1 MKQINGAAGKSTT
14 TIRSRLTGVV
24 VVPSVILLV
33 MWAVFSSYTVFDG
46 IYLKAVTSGVKDA
59 SIPAINTFAALQ
71 RERQLTMA
79 VISAPGSNTAPLGA
93 QQQESDRAIAE
104 LRSALDALAASAPQ
118 EVNDR
123 IRVLNEV
130 LAPLPQRRAQVESG
144 RAELAE
150 VFDYYNSVLDAGNA
164 LFDTQARIVP
174 DSVVVQAALA
184 ATDIFRA
191 GDRQSRASSLAS
203 AAIATRGFTAKQHV
217 DFALLVGSYRGTLT
231 TAAQNGTERV
241 KQQHSGMISS
251 QSWAT
256 LAATE
261 DAMIGLAPSGQGG
274 GTPNN
279 SANNNANVVP
289 AIGAAEWEALSRE
302 TSEQVLALA
311 KQQATDGV
319 QLGLERADDKF
330 FEVIVGSLIAL
341 LAVVTGI
348 VLAVRISRRL
358 VNKALV
364 TRLEKLKDDALK
376 LAHERLPSIVDRLR
390 TGDRVDV
397 GAEVP
402 PLDYGT
408 DEIGQVADAF
418 NAAQYTAIAAAVKES
433 QAREGVN
440 RVFLGIAHRHQGLVH
455 RQLKILDRMEREE
468 ENPEHLDS
476 LFQLDHLAT
485 RARRNAENLIIL
497 AGEQPGRQWRKPVR
511 LLDILRAAVAE
522 TEQYVRVRVRQVPD
536 VALQGVAVADT
547 IHLVAEL
554 VDNAASFSPPRSQV
568 EVYTSQ
574 VSGGVVVEI
583 EDHGLGMTPEDRE
596 LHNQMLAH
604 PPEFDAMAL
613 RGESRL
619 GLFVVARL
627 AARRAIRVE
636 LRESPYGGTV
646 ALVFIPSDIVSE
658 SADFVPETDTPS
670 PRPRK
675 QLEHPP
681 VDGSGATATVVSTR
695 LEAEED
701 AFDGAAENAPYRGI
715 DKFWSDALGEHG
727 TAAADPD
734 AAQWPLTDEETPE
747 AAASPAENGVGE
759 SHSQN
764 GQPQAPG
771 ERPVLPRRKRQQNL
785 APQLRDDPVLPD
797 WEADVPRTGENTAER
812 VRDTMSAFQRGT
824 RDARRVEDSPE
835 RPQDRDDQ

>member
-1 MKQINGAAGKSTT
+1 MKLKSGSQAKST

-46 IYLKAVTSGVKDA
+46 IYLKAVASGVKDG
-59 SIPAINTFAALQ
+59 SIPAVNAFAALQ
-71 RERQLTMA
+71 RERQLTMTVLSTSRPDA
-79 VISAPGSNTAPLGA
+79 VGLTT
-93 QQQESDRAIAE
+93 QQQETDRALE
-104 LRSALDALAASAPQ
+104 DLRSALDGLASNAPVEVEERVQALNQA
-118 EVNDR
+118 
-123 IRVLNEV
+123 
-130 LAPLPQRRAQVESG
+130 LAPLPQRRAQVDAG
-144 RAELAE
+144 RADKNEIYG
-150 VFDYYNSVLDAGNA
+150 FYNNVLDAGAA
-164 LFDTQARIVP
+164 LFETQARIVP
-174 DSVVVQAALA
+174 DSIVVQAGINAV
-184 ATDIFRA
+184 DIFRA
-191 GDRQSRASSLAS
+191 ADRMSRASSLAS
-203 AAIATRGFTAKQHV
+203 AAIVAGAFTADQHLE
-217 DFALLVGSYRGTLT
+217 FANLVGSYRTDLASASGVGVEEVRSHYQRLI
-231 TAAQNGTERV
+231 GTELWQR
-241 KQQHSGMISS
+241 
-251 QSWAT
+251 
-256 LAATE
+256 LAAAE
-261 DAMIGLAPSGQGG
+261 
-274 GTPNN
+274 
-279 SANNNANVVP
+279 NAL
-289 AIGAAEWEALSRE
+289 IGAPPRPLDP
-302 TSEQVLALA
+302 SEQRRTEPSDLPVTGSEWQAVSVNGSEEIIKLAIE
-311 KQQATDGV
+311 QADGGV
-319 QLGLERADDKF
+319 RLGLDRADEKF

-341 LAVVTGI
+341 LAVITGI

-364 TRLEKLKDDALK
+364 TRLDELKNDALK

-390 TGDRVDV
+390 QGERVDV

-455 RQLKILDRMEREE
+455 RQLKILDKMEREE

-536 VALQGVAVADT
+536 LALNGVAVADT

-583 EDHGLGMTPEDRE
+583 EDHGLGMTAEDRE
-596 LHNQMLAH
+596 QANQMLAH

-646 ALVFIPSDIVSE
+646 ALVFIPSDIVAE
-658 SADFVPETDTPS
+658 SVDYVPDADAPS

-675 QLEHPP
+675 SLDRR
-681 VDGSGATATVVSTR
+681 VDATAISAM
-695 LEAEED
+695 EQDD
-701 AFDGAAENAPYRGI
+701 AHYRGGGV
-715 DKFWSDALGEHG
+715 DKYWSDAHG
-727 TAAADPD
+727 GPGSAGADLD
-734 AAQWPLTDEETPE
+734 EAVWPLTDEEEPE
-747 AAASPAENGVGE
+747 PRHGARPAVEN
-759 SHSQN
+759 
-764 GQPQAPG
+764 
-771 ERPVLPRRKRQQNL
+771 
-785 APQLRDDPVLPD
+785 
-797 WEADVPRTGENTAER
+797 
-812 VRDTMSAFQRGT
+812 
-824 RDARRVEDSPE
+824 
-835 RPQDRDDQ
+835 

>member
-1 MKQINGAAGKSTT
+1 MKRNSGSPAKSTT

-59 SIPAINTFAALQ
+59 SIPAVDTFAALQ
-71 RERQLTMA
+71 RERQLTMTALSA
-79 VISAPGSNTAPLGA
+79 VNPDTLALKT
-93 QQQESDRAIAE
+93 QQQTTDKAVQD
-104 LRSALDALAASAPQ
+104 LRVALDALAANAPA
-118 EVNDR
+118 EVNA
-123 IRVLNEV
+123 RVQTLNQV
-130 LAPLPQRRAQVESG
+130 LTPLPQRRAQVEAG
-144 RAELAE
+144 RADKNEIYQ
-150 VFDYYNSVLDAGNA
+150 YYNSVLDAGQA

-174 DSVVVQAALA
+174 DPVVVQAGLT

-191 GDRQSRASSLAS
+191 ADRMSRASSLAS
-203 AAIATRGFTAKQHV
+203 AAIAAGTFTADQHV
-217 DFALLVGSYRGTLT
+217 EFANHVGAYRSILLTATGVATDEVKAHYQRLT
-231 TAAQNGTERV
+231 TSESWLRLTSSENALIGFSPRVQEAAQAGSRRAEPV
-241 KQQHSGMISS
+241 
-251 QSWAT
+251 
-256 LAATE
+256 
-261 DAMIGLAPSGQGG
+261 AMPVNLP
-274 GTPNN
+274 
-279 SANNNANVVP
+279 
-289 AIGAAEWEALSRE
+289 EWEAVS
-302 TSEQVLALA
+302 TSASEEMIKLAVEQANG
-311 KQQATDGV
+311 GV
-319 QLGLERADDKF
+319 ELGLQRADDKF
-330 FEVIVGSLIAL
+330 FEVIIGSLIAL

-364 TRLEKLKDDALK
+364 TRLDQLKNDSLQ

-390 TGDRVDV
+390 QGERVDV

-455 RQLKILDRMEREE
+455 RQLKILDKMEREE
-468 ENPEHLDS
+468 ENPEHLDA

-536 VALQGVAVADT
+536 VALNGVAVADT

-583 EDHGLGMTPEDRE
+583 EDHGLGMTAEDRE
-596 LHNQMLAH
+596 QANQMLAH

-646 ALVFIPSDIVSE
+646 ALVFIPSDIVAE
-658 SADFVPETDTPS
+658 TVEFVPESDTPN

-675 QLEHPP
+675 P
-681 VDGSGATATVVSTR
+681 VERGPATLTDTAGAVATV
-695 LEAEED
+695 D
-701 AFDGAAENAPYRGI
+701 PPYRGGI
-715 DKFWSDALGEHG
+715 DKFWSDAVGEDAGPG
-727 TAAADPD
+727 TADPD
-734 AAQWPLTDEETPE
+734 AALWPLTDEEAPQ
-747 AAASPAENGVGE
+747 PARGQAPPVENGVGD
-759 SHSQN
+759 SHTQN
-764 GQPQAPG
+764 GHPG
-771 ERPVLPRRKRQQNL
+771 ERPLLPRRRRQQNL
-785 APQLRDDPVLPD
+785 APQLREEPLLPD
-797 WEADVPRTGENTAER
+797 WETEPGPDNEQTAER

-824 RDARRVEDSPE
+824 RDARQADGPG
-835 RPQDRDDQ
+835 DQ

>member
-1 MKQINGAAGKSTT
+1 M
-14 TIRSRLTGVV
+14 
-24 VVPSVILLV
+24 ILLV

-46 IYLKAVTSGVKDA
+46 IYLKAITNGVKDA
-59 SIPAINTFAALQ
+59 SIPSVDTFAALE
-71 RERQLTMA
+71 RERQLTMTVLSTPNPDTLA
-79 VISAPGSNTAPLGA
+79 LKT
-93 QQQESDRAIAE
+93 QQQATDKAIQDLRTALEALSNDAPAE
-104 LRSALDALAASAPQ
+104 VSARVQALNQALS
-118 EVNDR
+118 
-123 IRVLNEV
+123 
-130 LAPLPQRRAQVESG
+130 PLPQRRAQVESG
-144 RAELAE
+144 HADKIEIYT
-150 VFDYYNSVLDAGNA
+150 YYNSVLDAGTA
-164 LFDTQARIVP
+164 LFDTQARSLP
-174 DSVVVQAALA
+174 DVVAVQSGLT

-191 GDRQSRASSLAS
+191 ADRMSRASSLGS
-203 AAIATRGFTAKQHV
+203 AAIASGTFTPSDHV
-217 DFALLVGSYRGTLT
+217 EFATLVGFYRTSVATTVTSSTDQVRAHYQRLT
-231 TAAQNGTERV
+231 GSESWLRLTASENALIGAAPNTDTGRATNGRRAEP
-241 KQQHSGMISS
+241 
-251 QSWAT
+251 AT
-256 LAATE
+256 LP
-261 DAMIGLAPSGQGG
+261 IGLAD
-274 GTPNN
+274 
-279 SANNNANVVP
+279 
-289 AIGAAEWEALSRE
+289 WEATTQSV
-302 TSEQVLALA
+302 SEELLKLAIEEA
-311 KQQATDGV
+311 SDGV
-319 QLGLERADDKF
+319 QLGLQRADDKF
-330 FEVIVGSLIAL
+330 FQVIIGSLIAL

-364 TRLEKLKDDALK
+364 TRLDQLKNDSLR
-376 LAHERLPSIVDRLR
+376 LAHEMLPGIVDRLR
-390 TGDRVDV
+390 LGERVDV
-397 GAEVP
+397 GTEVP

-455 RQLKILDRMEREE
+455 RQLKILDKMEREE
-468 ENPEHLDS
+468 ENAEHLDS

-536 VALQGVAVADT
+536 VALNGVAVADT

-583 EDHGLGMTPEDRE
+583 EDHGLGMTAEDRE
-596 LHNQMLAH
+596 QANQMLAH

-646 ALVFIPSDIVSE
+646 ALVFIPADIV
-658 SADFVPETDTPS
+658 ADTPEFVPESDTPS

-675 QLEHPP
+675 AI
-681 VDGSGATATVVSTR
+681 DRAATLADDTLVELVPGGQR
-695 LEAEED
+695 
-701 AFDGAAENAPYRGI
+701 GGI
-715 DKFWSDALGEHG
+715 DKFWSDAPDDAPSADF
-727 TAAADPD
+727 TADL
-734 AAQWPLTDEETPE
+734 AQWPLTDEEAP
-747 AAASPAENGVGE
+747 AGAMDASGVENGVGDS
-759 SHSQN
+759 SHTDNRLGMVIGPVDGAVDRNADRHVEGTRSDAARADEPA
-764 GQPQAPG
+764 GVDGLADAGPSAPG
-771 ERPVLPRRKRQQNL
+771 ERPRLPRRKRQQNL
-785 APQLRDDPVLPD
+785 APQLRAEPLLPD
-797 WEADVPRTGENTAER
+797 LAADPDLSEQNAER
-812 VRDTMSAFQRGT
+812 VRDTMAAFQRGT
-824 RDARRVEDSPE
+824 RQARRTDGA
-835 RPQDRDDQ
+835 QQ

>member
-1 MKQINGAAGKSTT
+1 MKRTSGSPAKSTT

-24 VVPSVILLV
+24 VVPSAILLV

-59 SIPAINTFAALQ
+59 SIPAVDTFAALQ
-71 RERQLTMA
+71 RERQLTMTALSA
-79 VISAPGSNTAPLGA
+79 VNPDTLALKT
-93 QQQESDRAIAE
+93 QQQTTDKAVQE
-104 LRSALDALAASAPQ
+104 LRTALDALSANAPA
-118 EVNDR
+118 EVSA
-123 IRVLNEV
+123 RVQALNQA
-130 LAPLPQRRAQVESG
+130 LAPLSQHRAQVEAG
-144 RAELAE
+144 RANKNE
-150 VFDYYNSVLDAGNA
+150 VYSYYNSVLDAGTA

-174 DSVVVQAALA
+174 DPVVVQAGLT

-191 GDRQSRASSLAS
+191 ADRMSRASSLAA
-203 AAIATRGFTAKQHV
+203 AAIAAGAFTPEQHV
-217 DFALLVGSYRGTLT
+217 EFAGLVGSYRFLLATAAGAGTDVTKAHYQRLSTAESWLRLT
-231 TAAQNGTERV
+231 TQEN
-241 KQQHSGMISS
+241 
-251 QSWAT
+251 T
-256 LAATE
+256 L
-261 DAMIGLAPSGQGG
+261 
-274 GTPNN
+274 
-279 SANNNANVVP
+279 
-289 AIGAAEWEALSRE
+289 IGAAPRAPESTPTPPRRGSTTNTPEPAALPVSAADWEAVSGAA
-302 TSEQVLALA
+302 SEELIKLAVE
-311 KQQATDGV
+311 QATGGV
-319 QLGLERADDKF
+319 ELGLDRADQKF

-348 VLAVRISRRL
+348 VVAVRVSRRL

-364 TRLEKLKDDALK
+364 TRLDRLKADSLK
-376 LAHERLPSIVDRLR
+376 LAHEKLPGIVERLR
-390 TGDRVDV
+390 QGDRVDV

-468 ENPEHLDS
+468 ENPEHLDA

-522 TEQYVRVRVRQVPD
+522 TEQYVRVRVQQVPD
-536 VALQGVAVADT
+536 VALTGVAVADT

-568 EVYTSQ
+568 EVYTSL
-574 VSGGVVVEI
+574 VSGGVAVEI
-583 EDHGLGMTPEDRE
+583 EDHGLGMTTEDRE
-596 LHNQMLAH
+596 QANRMLAH

-627 AARRAIRVE
+627 AVRRSIRVE

-646 ALVFIPSDIVSE
+646 ALVFIPSDIVAE
-658 SADFVPETDTPS
+658 TVEYVPDADAPS
-670 PRPRK
+670 PRPRRAIERG
-675 QLEHPP
+675 QTTV
-681 VDGSGATATVVSTR
+681 VDGPPTGPPR
-695 LEAEED
+695 
-701 AFDGAAENAPYRGI
+701 RGI
-715 DKFWSDALGEHG
+715 DKIWSDADRDAEQ
-727 TAAADPD
+727 AA
-734 AAQWPLTDEETPE
+734 WPATDDEAPEPLPGPRVPE
-747 AAASPAENGVGE
+747 AAPADEVGE
-759 SHSQN
+759 SLGDAQN
-764 GQPQAPG
+764 GQAG
-771 ERPVLPRRKRQQNL
+771 TRPVLPRRKRQQNL
-785 APQLRDDPVLPD
+785 APQLREEPRLVEWADSEPD
-797 WEADVPRTGENTAER
+797 AEQTAER

-824 RDARRVEDSPE
+824 REARRSEDTGE
-835 RPQDRDDQ
+835 W

>member
-1 MKQINGAAGKSTT
+1 MKLTSGPQQSGDTRATT

-24 VVPSVILLV
+24 VFPSVILLV

-46 IYLKAVTSGVKDA
+46 IYLKAVASGVKEA
-59 SIPAINTFAALQ
+59 SIPALNTFAAVQ
-71 RERQLTMA
+71 RERQLTMTVLYSNRNADA
-79 VISAPGSNTAPLGA
+79 VGLES
-93 QQQESDRAIAE
+93 QQRTTDRAVRE
-104 LRSALDALAASAPQ
+104 LQAAMTELSANAPTEVTVKVEALT
-118 EVNDR
+118 
-123 IRVLNEV
+123 EV
-130 LAPLPQRRAQVESG
+130 LGPLDQRRAQVAAGNADPDEIY
-144 RAELAE
+144 R
-150 VFDYYNSVLDAGNA
+150 YYNSLLDAAHG

-174 DSVVVQAALA
+174 DPVVVQEAIAAVGL
-184 ATDIFRA
+184 FRA
-191 GDRQSRASSLAS
+191 GDYMSRASSVAA
-203 AAIATRGFTAKQHV
+203 AAIARGQFTPTQHV
-217 DFALLVGSYRGTLT
+217 EFTSLVGAYRNQLAAIAPNVADQGVREHHRALTGSEAWQRLTAAENQLIGSPAPPPVDPDTTTGEETAEPELPIAAGQWQELT
-231 TAAQNGTERV
+231 TRVSEELIKLTTEQSNAA
-241 KQQHSGMISS
+241 
-251 QSWAT
+251 A
-256 LAATE
+256 
-261 DAMIGLAPSGQGG
+261 
-274 GTPNN
+274 
-279 SANNNANVVP
+279 
-289 AIGAAEWEALSRE
+289 
-302 TSEQVLALA
+302 
-311 KQQATDGV
+311 
-319 QLGLERADDKF
+319 QLGLDRADEQF
-330 FEVIVGSLIAL
+330 TEVIVGSLIAL

-348 VLAVRISRRL
+348 VLAMRISRRL

-364 TRLEKLKDDALK
+364 TRLEQLKNDSLR
-376 LAHERLPSIVDRLR
+376 LAHERLPSLVDRLR
-390 TGDRVDV
+390 QGERVDV
-397 GAEVP
+397 AAEVP

-418 NAAQYTAIAAAVKES
+418 NAAQYTAVAAAVKES

-522 TEQYVRVRVRQVPD
+522 TEQYVRVRVNQVPD
-536 VALQGVAVADT
+536 VSLHGVAVADT

-583 EDHGLGMTPEDRE
+583 EDHGLGMAPEDRDQ
-596 LHNQMLAH
+596 HNRMLAH

-627 AARRAIRVE
+627 AARRSIRVE

-646 ALVFIPSDIVSE
+646 ALVFLPAEIVAE
-658 SADFVPETDTPS
+658 TAEYPVEPERPS

-675 QLEHPP
+675 PAERRGGSVPAAREPALPGHAPP
-681 VDGSGATATVVSTR
+681 GRSHQWAD
-695 LEAEED
+695 AEEI
-701 AFDGAAENAPYRGI
+701 E
-715 DKFWSDALGEHG
+715 
-727 TAAADPD
+727 
-734 AAQWPLTDEETPE
+734 AQWPVDDEEPPE
-747 AAASPAENGVGE
+747 VAPPRPTTEENGIGPSQHRADPLGE
-759 SHSQN
+759 DAPHLPAPERN
-764 GQPQAPG
+764 GNG
-771 ERPVLPRRKRQQNL
+771 GRPALPRRQRQQNL
-785 APQLRDDPVLPD
+785 APQLRGEPLLPD
-797 WEADVPRTGENTAER
+797 WADYADDPEEEDSAER

-824 RDARRVEDSPE
+824 RQAREAEPGVES
-835 RPQDRDDQ
+835 

>member
-1 MKQINGAAGKSTT
+1 MKLKNGAPAKSPT

-71 RERQLTMA
+71 RERQLTMTA
-79 VISAPGSNTAPLGA
+79 LSAPGTNDGPLAA
-93 QQQESDRAIAE
+93 QQQTTDRAIQE
-104 LRSALDALAASAPQ
+104 LDTALAALTTSAPA
-118 EVNDR
+118 EVNEK
-123 IRVLNEV
+123 VTALNQA
-130 LAPLPQRRAQVESG
+130 LDPLQQRRAQVEAG
-144 RAELAE
+144 RATQVEIY
-150 VFDYYNSVLDAGNA
+150 DYYNSVLDAGA
-164 LFDTQARIVP
+164 DLFDTQARIVP
-174 DSVVVQAALA
+174 DAVVVQAGLT
-184 ATDIFRA
+184 ATDFFRSA
-191 GDRQSRASSLAS
+191 DRMSRASSLAS
-203 AAIATRGFTAKQHV
+203 AAIAARGFTAEQHV
-217 DFALLVGSYRGTLT
+217 DFATLVGSYRATMATAVPNATDGVRDSYRKLT
-231 TAAQNGTERV
+231 GSDAWTRLTAA
-241 KQQHSGMISS
+241 
-251 QSWAT
+251 
-256 LAATE
+256 E
-261 DAMIGLAPSGQGG
+261 DAMIGLVPTDRVSGRD
-274 GTPNN
+274 
-279 SANNNANVVP
+279 ADEAVP
-289 AIGAAEWEALSRE
+289 PITAGDWEALSSD
-302 TSEQVLALA
+302 TSEQILNLAR
-311 KQQATDGV
+311 QQATNGV
-319 QLGLERADDKF
+319 DLGLQRADDKF

-364 TRLEKLKDDALK
+364 TRLDELKNDSLK

-390 TGDRVDV
+390 QGERVDV

-455 RQLKILDRMEREE
+455 RQLKILDKMEREE
-468 ENPEHLDS
+468 ENPEHLDA

-583 EDHGLGMTPEDRE
+583 EDHGLGMTAEDRE
-596 LHNQMLAH
+596 QANQMLAH

-646 ALVFIPSDIVSE
+646 ALVFIPSEIVAE
-658 SADFVPETDTPS
+658 NVDFVPESDTPS

-675 QLEHPP
+675 QLDRLPEEGGGTAVALDTAVET
-681 VDGSGATATVVSTR
+681 VDS
-695 LEAEED
+695 
-701 AFDGAAENAPYRGI
+701 PYRGGI
-715 DKFWSDALGEHG
+715 DKFWSDALGEDG
-727 TAAADPD
+727 GSITTADPD
-734 AAQWPLTDEETPE
+734 AAQWPLTDEEAPETPH
-747 AAASPAENGVGE
+747 ADALPVENGVGQ
-759 SHSQN
+759 SHTQN
-764 GQPQAPG
+764 GHSRSEG
-771 ERPVLPRRKRQQNL
+771 ERPLLPRRKRQQNL
-785 APQLRDDPVLPD
+785 APQLRDEPLIPD
-797 WEADVPRTGENTAER
+797 WEADPLPQAGEHTAER
-812 VRDTMSAFQRGT
+812 VRNTMSAFQRGT
-824 RDARRVEDSPE
+824 RDARRAEDADE
-835 RPQDRDDQ
+835 DRTGQ

>member
-1 MKQINGAAGKSTT
+1 MKLTSGPQQQADTRATT

-46 IYLKAVTSGVKDA
+46 IYLKAVASGVKDA
-59 SIPAINTFAALQ
+59 SIPGLNAFNALQ

-79 VISAPGSNTAPLGA
+79 VLNTNNPDSVGLEN
-93 QQQESDRAIAE
+93 QQRTTDRAVGE
-104 LRSALDALAASAPQ
+104 LQTAMTELAANAPAEISVKVQ
-118 EVNDR
+118 ALND
-123 IRVLNEV
+123 VLG
-130 LAPLPQRRAQVESG
+130 PLEQRRAQVSG
-144 RAELAE
+144 GTANADDIYR
-150 VFDYYNSVLDAGNA
+150 YYNSLLDAGSQ
-164 LFDTQARIVP
+164 LFDTQARITP
-174 DSVVVQAALA
+174 DAVVQQEAMDAVDL
-184 ATDIFRA
+184 FRA
-191 GDRQSRASSLAS
+191 SDQMSRASSIAA
-203 AAIATRGFTAKQHV
+203 AAIGAGQFTPAQHV
-217 DFALLVGSYRGTLT
+217 EFTSLVGSYRSTLATAAPTTVDPVREQLRALT
-231 TAAQNGTERV
+231 TGETWER
-241 KQQHSGMISS
+241 
-251 QSWAT
+251 
-256 LAATE
+256 LAAAE
-261 DAMIGLAPSGQGG
+261 NRL
-274 GTPNN
+274 
-279 SANNNANVVP
+279 V
-289 AIGAAEWEALSRE
+289 GAAPPRQDPDGEENTEPPSLPVGAADWQNVSSRVSDE
-302 TSEQVLALA
+302 LLKITTEQSIAA
-311 KQQATDGV
+311 V
-319 QLGLERADDKF
+319 QLGLDRADQQF
-330 FEVIVGSLIAL
+330 TEVIVGSLIAL
-341 LAVVTGI
+341 LAVVGGI
-348 VLAVRISRRL
+348 VMAVRISRRL

-364 TRLEKLKDDALK
+364 TRLEQLKNDSLR
-376 LAHERLPSIVDRLR
+376 LAHERLPTLVDRLR
-390 TGDRVDV
+390 QGDRVDV
-397 GAEVP
+397 AAEVP

-418 NAAQYTAIAAAVKES
+418 NAAQYTAVAAAVKES

-522 TEQYVRVRVRQVPD
+522 TEQYVRVRVNQVPD
-536 VALQGVAVADT
+536 VSLHGVAVADT

-583 EDHGLGMTPEDRE
+583 EDHGLGMTPEDRDQA
-596 LHNQMLAH
+596 NRMLAH

-627 AARRAIRVE
+627 AARRSIRVE

-646 ALVFIPSDIVSE
+646 ALVFLPADIVADTVESTSE
-658 SADFVPETDTPS
+658 PEPPS

-675 QLEHPP
+675 PVERRQGTVPAAREPSSAAVLTQHAPPGRSHRWADDEQVEAQWPVEDEELPAHRVAAEENGAGLSPYRADLPSHEEHPP
-681 VDGSGATATVVSTR
+681 KPAT
-695 LEAEED
+695 
-701 AFDGAAENAPYRGI
+701 
-715 DKFWSDALGEHG
+715 
-727 TAAADPD
+727 
-734 AAQWPLTDEETPE
+734 
-747 AAASPAENGVGE
+747 NG
-759 SHSQN
+759 N
-764 GQPQAPG
+764 GG
-771 ERPVLPRRKRQQNL
+771 RPSLPRRQRQQNL
-785 APQLRDDPVLPD
+785 APQLRGEPLLPD
-797 WEADVPRTGENTAER
+797 WSDAVGPDDEEGSAER

-824 RDARRVEDSPE
+824 RQARDAEPGVES
-835 RPQDRDDQ
+835 

>member
-1 MKQINGAAGKSTT
+1 MQRNSGSPAKATT

-46 IYLKAVTSGVKDA
+46 IYLKAVTGGVKDA
-59 SIPAINTFAALQ
+59 SIPAVDTFAALQ
-71 RERQLTMA
+71 RERQLTL
-79 VISAPGSNTAPLGA
+79 TALSTANPDTLA
-93 QQQESDRAIAE
+93 LRTQQQASDKAIAD
-104 LRSALDALAASAPQ
+104 LRTALDNLSANAPA
-118 EVNDR
+118 EVNA
-123 IRVLNEV
+123 RVQALNQA

-144 RAELAE
+144 RADKTEIYN
-150 VFDYYNSVLDAGNA
+150 YYNSVLDAGTA
-164 LFDTQARIVP
+164 LFDTQARILP
-174 DSVVVQAALA
+174 DPVVVQAGLT

-191 GDRQSRASSLAS
+191 ADRMSRASSLGS
-203 AAIATRGFTAKQHV
+203 AAIAAGTFNADQHV
-217 DFALLVGSYRGTLT
+217 EFSNLVGAYRAGLVTAAGEGTDKVKAHYQRLTSAESWLRLT
-231 TAAQNGTERV
+231 TFEN
-241 KQQHSGMISS
+241 
-251 QSWAT
+251 
-256 LAATE
+256 
-261 DAMIGLAPSGQGG
+261 AMIGAAPRPEGTTGTGRNRVEPPVMPVRAADWESVTSTASEELVRLA
-274 GTPNN
+274 
-279 SANNNANVVP
+279 
-289 AIGAAEWEALSRE
+289 IE
-302 TSEQVLALA
+302 
-311 KQQATDGV
+311 QATDGV
-319 QLGLERADDKF
+319 DLGLQRADDKF

-364 TRLEKLKDDALK
+364 TRLDRLKNDSLR
-376 LAHERLPSIVDRLR
+376 LAHERLPGIVDRLR
-390 TGDRVDV
+390 TGDHVDV
-397 GAEVP
+397 GVEVP

-455 RQLKILDRMEREE
+455 RQLKILDKMEREE
-468 ENPEHLDS
+468 ENPEHLDA

-522 TEQYVRVRVRQVPD
+522 TEQYVRVRVQQVPD

-568 EVYTSQ
+568 EVYTSL
-574 VSGGVVVEI
+574 VSGGVAVEI
-583 EDHGLGMTPEDRE
+583 EDHGLGMTAEDRE
-596 LHNQMLAH
+596 AANQMLAR

-646 ALVFIPSDIVSE
+646 ALVFIPSDIVAE
-658 SADFVPETDTPS
+658 TVEYVPENEPPS
-670 PRPRK
+670 PRPRI
-675 QLEHPP
+675 PARVPAARPGGDSAPAIP
-681 VDGSGATATVVSTR
+681 VLDER
-695 LEAEED
+695 
-701 AFDGAAENAPYRGI
+701 RGPI
-715 DKFWSDALGEHG
+715 DKFWSDAVDEPGRPVAPEA
-727 TAAADPD
+727 TR
-734 AAQWPLTDEETPE
+734 WPQNDEEAPVE
-747 AAASPAENGVGE
+747 GGAVEMGVGE
-759 SHSQN
+759 SPHTQN
-764 GQPQAPG
+764 GHPG
-771 ERPVLPRRKRQQNL
+771 GPPSLPRRKRQQNL
-785 APQLRDDPVLPD
+785 APQLREEPVVVE
-797 WEADVPRTGENTAER
+797 WEAEPEADGEQTASR

-824 RDARRVEDSPE
+824 LRARRTEE
-835 RPQDRDDQ
+835 GEA

>member
-1 MKQINGAAGKSTT
+1 MKLKSGAPAKTTT

-59 SIPAINTFAALQ
+59 SIPAVETFAALQ

-79 VISAPGSNTAPLGA
+79 ALSAPGTGVAALSA
-93 QQQESDRAIAE
+93 QQKTTDEAVARLQLALDDLVSGAPAE
-104 LRSALDALAASAPQ
+104 VNAKVSALDQAL
-118 EVNDR
+118 E
-123 IRVLNEV
+123 
-130 LAPLPQRRAQVESG
+130 PLPQRRAQVESG
-144 RAELAE
+144 RADPTEIYN
-150 VFDYYNSVLDAGNA
+150 YYNSVLDAGA
-164 LFDTQARIVP
+164 SLFDTQARIVP
-174 DSVVVQAALA
+174 DPVVVQAGLT
-184 ATDIFRA
+184 ATEIFRSA
-191 GDRQSRASSLAS
+191 DRMSRASSQAS
-203 AAIATRGFTAKQHV
+203 AAIAAGGFSEEQHV
-217 DFALLVGSYRGTLT
+217 EFATLVGAYRGTLT
-231 TAAQNGTERV
+231 SAVVNGTDQV
-241 KQQHSGMISS
+241 K
-251 QSWAT
+251 ANYR
-256 LAATE
+256 AATTAE
-261 DAMIGLAPSGQGG
+261 SWTRLTNAENAMIGLVPR
-274 GTPNN
+274 NR
-279 SANNNANVVP
+279 SADDEDVVP
-289 AIGAAEWEALSRE
+289 PISAEDWEALSTE
-302 TSEQVLALA
+302 TSDQLIALA
-311 KQQATDGV
+311 IDQAKGGV
-319 QLGLERADDKF
+319 DLGLQRADDKF

-364 TRLEKLKDDALK
+364 TRLDQLKGDSLK
-376 LAHERLPSIVDRLR
+376 LAHERLPGIVDRLR
-390 TGDRVDV
+390 QGERVDV

-455 RQLKILDRMEREE
+455 RQLKILDKMEREE

-583 EDHGLGMTPEDRE
+583 EDHGLGMTAEDRDQ
-596 LHNQMLAH
+596 HNQMLAH

-627 AARRAIRVE
+627 AARRSIRVE

-646 ALVFIPSDIVSE
+646 ALVFIPSEIVAE
-658 SADFVPETDTPS
+658 GVDQVVPEVETPS

-675 QLEHPP
+675 ALERAA
-681 VDGSGATATVVSTR
+681 GGGTATAVEPVLDT
-695 LEAEED
+695 A
-701 AFDGAAENAPYRGI
+701 GAHHQRGI
-715 DKFWSDALGEHG
+715 DKFWSDALGEDG
-727 TAAADPD
+727 ARFADPD
-734 AAQWPLTDEETPE
+734 TAQWPLTDEEAPE
-747 AAASPAENGVGE
+747 VAARPVEDGGGE
-759 SHSQN
+759 SHPQN
-764 GQPQAPG
+764 GHAARPVA
-771 ERPVLPRRKRQQNL
+771 ERPALPRRRRQQNL
-785 APQLRDDPVLPD
+785 APQLRDDPLLPD
-797 WEADVPRTGENTAER
+797 WEAEPPPAGEQTAER

-824 RDARRVEDSPE
+824 REARRSEEPGPADE
-835 RPQDRDDQ
+835 Q

>member
-1 MKQINGAAGKSTT
+1 MKRNSGSPAKSTT

-59 SIPAINTFAALQ
+59 SIPAVDTFAALQ
-71 RERQLTMA
+71 RERQLTM
-79 VISAPGSNTAPLGA
+79 TALSTANPDTLA
-93 QQQESDRAIAE
+93 LKTQQQTTDKVVGE
-104 LRSALDALAASAPQ
+104 LRVALDGLAANAPA
-118 EVNDR
+118 EVNA
-123 IRVLNEV
+123 RVQALNQA

-144 RAELAE
+144 RANRDEIYT
-150 VFDYYNSVLDAGNA
+150 FYNTVLDAGAA

-174 DSVVVQAALA
+174 DSVVVQAGLT

-191 GDRQSRASSLAS
+191 ADRMSRASSQGAAALAAGAFS
-203 AAIATRGFTAKQHV
+203 ADQHV
-217 DFALLVGSYRGTLT
+217 EFANLVGSYRSVLATSASAGTDEVKAHYQRLT
-231 TAAQNGTERV
+231 SSESWLRLTAAE
-241 KQQHSGMISS
+241 
-251 QSWAT
+251 
-256 LAATE
+256 
-261 DAMIGLAPSGQGG
+261 
-274 GTPNN
+274 
-279 SANNNANVVP
+279 NAL
-289 AIGAAEWEALSRE
+289 IGAAPRATESGNRRTEQVAMPIGAGEWEAVTQSA
-302 TSEQVLALA
+302 SEELIKLAIE
-311 KQQATDGV
+311 QATGGV
-319 QLGLERADDKF
+319 ELGLQRADDKF
-330 FEVIVGSLIAL
+330 FEVIIGSLIAL

-364 TRLEKLKDDALK
+364 TRLDQLKSDSLQ
-376 LAHERLPSIVDRLR
+376 LAHEKLPSIVDRLR
-390 TGDRVDV
+390 QGDRVDV

-455 RQLKILDRMEREE
+455 RQLKILDKMEREE

-536 VALQGVAVADT
+536 VALNGVAVADT

-583 EDHGLGMTPEDRE
+583 EDHGLGMTAEDRE
-596 LHNQMLAH
+596 QHNQMLAH

-646 ALVFIPSDIVSE
+646 ALVFIPADIVAE
-658 SADFVPETDTPS
+658 TPDFVPESDAPS

-675 QLEHPP
+675 ALDRGVGAV
-681 VDGSGATATVVSTR
+681 VDSDTVVELVEPR
-695 LEAEED
+695 
-701 AFDGAAENAPYRGI
+701 GGI
-715 DKFWSDALGEHG
+715 DKFWSDAVGDDLAH
-727 TAAADPD
+727 ADL
-734 AAQWPLTDEETPE
+734 WPLTDEEAPGHHAGVG
-747 AAASPAENGVGE
+747 AANGVGD
-759 SHSQN
+759 SHTDN
-764 GQPQAPG
+764 GHRDGARADSADG
-771 ERPVLPRRKRQQNL
+771 ARSGAGDATGRGDRPTLPRRQRQQNL
-785 APQLRDDPVLPD
+785 APQLRDEPVVPD
-797 WEADVPRTGENTAER
+797 WESEPEPAEQSEQTAKR
-812 VRDTMSAFQRGT
+812 VRDTMAAFQRGT
-824 RDARRVEDSPE
+824 KQARRTDGA
-835 RPQDRDDQ
+835 QQ

>member
-1 MKQINGAAGKSTT
+1 MKRNSGSPAKSTT

-59 SIPAINTFAALQ
+59 SIPAVDTFAALQ
-71 RERQLTMA
+71 RERQLTM
-79 VISAPGSNTAPLGA
+79 TALSTANPDTLA
-93 QQQESDRAIAE
+93 LKTQQQTTDKVVGE
-104 LRSALDALAASAPQ
+104 LRLALDGLSANAPA
-118 EVNDR
+118 EVNA
-123 IRVLNEV
+123 RVQALNQA

-144 RAELAE
+144 RANRDEIYT
-150 VFDYYNSVLDAGNA
+150 YYNTVLDAGTA

-174 DSVVVQAALA
+174 DSVVVQAGLT

-191 GDRQSRASSLAS
+191 ADRMSRASSLG
-203 AAIATRGFTAKQHV
+203 AAALAAGSFTADQHV
-217 DFALLVGSYRGTLT
+217 EFANLVGSYRA
-231 TAAQNGTERV
+231 TAASASAVGTDEV
-241 KQQHSGMISS
+241 KAHYQRLTSAE
-251 QSWAT
+251 SWLRLT
-256 LAATE
+256 AAE
-261 DAMIGLAPSGQGG
+261 
-274 GTPNN
+274 
-279 SANNNANVVP
+279 NAL
-289 AIGAAEWEALSRE
+289 IGAAPRLTDTGNRRAEPLAMPVNPGEWEAVTQSA
-302 TSEQVLALA
+302 SEELIKLAIE
-311 KQQATDGV
+311 QATGGV
-319 QLGLERADDKF
+319 ELGLQRADDKF
-330 FEVIVGSLIAL
+330 FEVIIGSLIAL

-364 TRLEKLKDDALK
+364 TRLDQLKSDSLQ
-376 LAHERLPSIVDRLR
+376 LAHEKLPSIVDRLR
-390 TGDRVDV
+390 QGDRVDV

-455 RQLKILDRMEREE
+455 RQLKILDKMEREE

-536 VALQGVAVADT
+536 VALNGVAVADT

-583 EDHGLGMTPEDRE
+583 EDHGLGMTAEDRE
-596 LHNQMLAH
+596 QHNQMLAH

-646 ALVFIPSDIVSE
+646 ALVFIPADIVAE
-658 SADFVPETDTPS
+658 TPDFVPESDAPS

-675 QLEHPP
+675 ALDRAATGAV
-681 VDGSGATATVVSTR
+681 VDSDTVVELVEPR
-695 LEAEED
+695 
-701 AFDGAAENAPYRGI
+701 GGI
-715 DKFWSDALGEHG
+715 DKFWSDAVGDDPARAGAE
-727 TAAADPD
+727 AAHADL
-734 AAQWPLTDEETPE
+734 WPLTDEEAPDHHPG
-747 AAASPAENGVGE
+747 AGAGNGVGD
-759 SHSQN
+759 SHTDN
-764 GQPQAPG
+764 GHRDGARAADGAPAVRG
-771 ERPVLPRRKRQQNL
+771 ERPTLPRRQRQQNL
-785 APQLRDDPVLPD
+785 APQLRDEPLLPD
-797 WEADVPRTGENTAER
+797 WESEPDPPEQGEQTAAR
-812 VRDTMSAFQRGT
+812 VRDTMAAFQRGT
-824 RDARRVEDSPE
+824 KQARRTDGA
-835 RPQDRDDQ
+835 QQ

>member
-1 MKQINGAAGKSTT
+1 MKRNSGTPAKTT

-46 IYLKAVTSGVKDA
+46 IYLKAITSGVKGA
-59 SIPAINTFAALQ
+59 SIPAVNTFAALQ
-71 RERQLTMA
+71 RERQLTMTA
-79 VISAPGSNTAPLGA
+79 LSTNTPDTVALSS
-93 QQQESDRAIAE
+93 QQQVTDKAVQE
-104 LRSALDALAASAPQ
+104 LRSALDGLASSAPA
-118 EVNDR
+118 EVNA
-123 IRVLNEV
+123 RVQALNQV
-130 LAPLPQRRAQVESG
+130 LQPLPQRRASVEAR
-144 RAELAE
+144 RANPDEIYN
-150 VFDYYNSVLDAGNA
+150 YYNSVLDAGTA
-164 LFDTQARIVP
+164 LFDTQSRIVP
-174 DSVVVQAALA
+174 DPVVTQAALS

-191 GDRQSRASSLAS
+191 ADRMSRASSVAAS
-203 AAIATRGFTAKQHV
+203 AIAADTFTPEQHV
-217 DFALLVGSYRGTLT
+217 EFAALVGSYR
-231 TAAQNGTERV
+231 
-241 KQQHSGMISS
+241 
-251 QSWAT
+251 AT
-256 LAATE
+256 LATAS
-261 DAMIGLAPSGQGG
+261 AV
-274 GTPNN
+274 GTD
-279 SANNNANVVP
+279 SVKAHYQQIITSESWLRLTNAEN
-289 AIGAAEWEALSRE
+289 ALIGAAPRVTEQGTGGNRRPDPAAMPVDSTEWETLS
-302 TSEQVLALA
+302 TQISEDLIKLAVE
-311 KQQATDGV
+311 QATDGV
-319 QLGLERADDKF
+319 DIGQERADDKF
-330 FEVIVGSLIAL
+330 FEVLIGSLIAL
-341 LAVVTGI
+341 IAVVTGI

-364 TRLEKLKDDALK
+364 TRLDQLKNDSLQ
-376 LAHERLPSIVDRLR
+376 LAHERLPSIVERLR
-390 TGDRVDV
+390 QGERVDV

-418 NAAQYTAIAAAVKES
+418 NTAQYTAIAAAVKES

-455 RQLKILDRMEREE
+455 RQLKILDKMEREE

-583 EDHGLGMTPEDRE
+583 EDHGLGMTAEDRE
-596 LHNQMLAH
+596 QANQMLAH

-646 ALVFIPSDIVSE
+646 ALVFVPSDIVAE
-658 SADFVPETDTPS
+658 TVEYVPESDTPS

-675 QLEHPP
+675 PNDRPEPGTSTS
-681 VDGSGATATVVSTR
+681 GSIA
-695 LEAEED
+695 LD
-701 AFDGAAENAPYRGI
+701 AMESPYRSGI
-715 DKFWSDALGEHG
+715 DRFWSDAMVEDDGRVE
-727 TAAADPD
+727 TDPD
-734 AAQWPLTDEETPE
+734 AAQWPQTDEEAPE
-747 AAASPAENGVGE
+747 SLPGEAFSGENGEGE
-759 SHSQN
+759 SPHTQN
-764 GQPQAPG
+764 GHQG
-771 ERPVLPRRKRQQNL
+771 ERPRLPRRQRQQNL
-785 APQLRDDPVLPD
+785 APQLREEPLLPD
-797 WEADVPRTGENTAER
+797 WEAEPEPHLEHTAER

-824 RDARRVEDSPE
+824 RDARRADPPVE
-835 RPQDRDDQ
+835 Q

>member
-59 SIPAINTFAALQ
+59 SIPAVNTFAALQ

-79 VISAPGSNTAPLGA
+79 VISAPGSNTAPLSA
-93 QQQESDRAIAE
+93 QQQETDRAINE
-104 LRSALDALAASAPQ
+104 LRSALDTLAASAPQ

-123 IRVLNEV
+123 IRELNDV

-150 VFDYYNSVLDAGNA
+150 VFDYYNSVLDAGTA

-174 DSVVVQAALA
+174 DPVVVQAGLV
-184 ATDIFRA
+184 ATDIFRS

-203 AAIATRGFTAKQHV
+203 AAIATRGFTTEQHV
-217 DFALLVGSYRGTLT
+217 DFALLVGSYRSTLT
-231 TAAQNGTERV
+231 TAAQSGTERV
-241 KQQHSGMISS
+241 KQQHNALIAS
-251 QSWAT
+251 QSWAN
-256 LAATE
+256 LIAAE
-261 DAMIGLAPSGQGG
+261 DAMIGLAPSEQDGG
-274 GTPNN
+274 
-279 SANNNANVVP
+279 SANNSANVVP
-289 AIGAAEWEALSRE
+289 ALGAAEWEALSSE
-302 TSEQVLALA
+302 TSEQVIALA

-596 LHNQMLAH
+596 QHNQMLAH

-658 SADFVPETDTPS
+658 SADYVPETDTPS

-675 QLEHPP
+675 QLEHASS
-681 VDGSGATATVVSTR
+681 DGPGATATAVSTR
-695 LEAEED
+695 LEADDD

-715 DKFWSDALGEHG
+715 DKFWSDALGEQG

-747 AAASPAENGVGE
+747 AAASPVENGVGE

-764 GQPQAPG
+764 GQRLAPG

-785 APQLRDDPVLPD
+785 APQLRDDPVIPD
-797 WEADVPRTGENTAER
+797 WESDVPRTGENTAER

-835 RPQDRDDQ
+835 QPQDHDDQ